1 MWRWYRLKQVLQEED
16 GIGVV
21 EVILIYC
28 RADRSGFNFQITA
41 DQSGRDDFREDHQ
54 RKFGNIGG

>member
-1 MWRWYRLKQVLQEED
+1 MWRWYRLKQVS
-16 GIGVV
+16 G
-21 EVILIYC
+21 

>member
-1 MWRWYRLKQVLQEED
+1 MKKTGAKFMV
-16 GIGVV
+16 G
-21 EVILIYC
+21 
-28 RADRSGFNFQITA
+28 ADRSGFNFQITA